1 MAHQQHNQRVY
12 PSSEHSGEETMSYPA
27 TSPTQHQP
35 PQYQNQPHQHQ
46 QQQQQQQYQGNLQRS
61 YRHEIAL
68 QNNQQNAIYEGCTNG
83 CGGFCG
89 FIGMFPCMCCFPN
102 PFQTVEQ
109 GSVGLVTRFGRY
121 YKSVDPGLV
130 QINVYTE
137 RLQRVEIKVN
147 IQPIPQQVV
156 MTKDNV
162 SIAIDSVIYW
172 EVYDPYIATFL
183 VSDVR
188 KALMER
194 TQTTL
199 RHVIGTRNLQD
210 SIENRDTVA
219 SDILAII
226 EEPARSWGVKVE
238 SILIK
243 DIQFSADL
251 QESLAAAAKQKRIGE
266 SKIII
271 ARAEVESAK
280 LMREAADVLNTK
292 AAMQIRYLETL
303 ASISSHPGTKVI
315 FMP

>member
-1 MAHQQHNQRVY
+1 MQQPQHGGR
-12 PSSEHSGEETMSYPA
+12 
-27 TSPTQHQP
+27 PT
-35 PQYQNQPHQHQ
+35 
-46 QQQQQQQYQGNLQRS
+46 QGNLQRS
-61 YRHEIAL
+61 YQHEIPL
-68 QNNQQNAIYEGCTNG
+68 QDTSQNKIYEGCTNITG
-83 CGGFCG
+83 DF
-89 FIGMFPCMCCFPN
+89 
-102 PFQTVEQ
+102 
-109 GSVGLVTRFGRY
+109 
-121 YKSVDPGLV
+121 VDPGLV
-130 QINVYTE
+130 RVNVYSE
-137 RLQRVEIKVN
+137 KLQRVEIKVN

-172 EVYDPYIATFL
+172 EIVDPYIATFL
-183 VSDVR
+183 VSNVR

-210 SIENRDTVA
+210 SIENRDNVA
-219 SDILAII
+219 HDILSII
-226 EEPARSWGVKVE
+226 QEPARSWGVKVE

-266 SKIII
+266 SKVII

-303 ASISSHPGTKVI
+303 AGISAHPGTKVI
-315 FMP
+315 FMPPGTEK